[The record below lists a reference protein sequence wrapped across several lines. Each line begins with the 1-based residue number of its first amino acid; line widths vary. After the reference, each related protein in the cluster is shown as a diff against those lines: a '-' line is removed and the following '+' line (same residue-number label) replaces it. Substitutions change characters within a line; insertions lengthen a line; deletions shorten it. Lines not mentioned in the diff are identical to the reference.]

1 MNYGVHI
8 ASIKKNKKNK
18 KNKKIKK
25 NIYIYT
31 ATSAM
36 HIVLFTPWSQEQE
49 FQFLGLLVGFL
60 D

>member
-18 KNKKIKK
+18 KNKKIY
-25 NIYIYT
+25 IYIYT

-36 HIVLFTPWSQEQE
+36 HIVLFTP
-49 FQFLGLLVGFL
+49 
-60 D
+60 